1 MIDFHLLGE
10 ILFKPFVFF
19 NVLIDE
25 LDCQLSINLNGSFSC
40 LTVVEP
46 GFSPPSDTASVRI
59 DTDKSRYVKTLYVD
73 VEFRQRVND
82 PTARYGFGLD
92 FFFTSSAR
100 VERYTS
106 CRKAR

>member
-19 NVLIDE
+19 NVFIDE
-25 LDCQLSINLNGSFSC
+25 LDCQLSVNLNGSFSC

-59 DTDKSRYVKTLYVD
+59 DTDKSRD
-73 VEFRQRVND
+73 VETLDVYLQ
-82 PTARYGFGLD
+82 FGKWINESATGYCFVIG
-92 FFFTSSAR
+92 FFFTA
-100 VERYTS
+100 
-106 CRKAR
+106 

>member
-1 MIDFHLLGE
+1 MIYFHLLGE

-25 LDCQLSINLNGSFSC
+25 LDCQLSINLNGSFSR

-59 DTDKSRYVKTLYVD
+59 DTDKSRYVEALNVNLQ
-73 VEFRQRVND
+73 FCQRINESA
-82 PTARYGFGLD
+82 TGYGSVFS
-92 FFFTSSAR
+92 FFFSRADI
-100 VERYTS
+100 VL
-106 CRKAR
+106 RKT

>member
-59 DTDKSRYVKTLYVD
+59 DTDKSRYVETLD
-73 VEFRQRVND
+73 VYLQ
-82 PTARYGFGLD
+82 FGKWINESATGYCFVIG
-92 FFFTSSAR
+92 FFFTA
-100 VERYTS
+100 
-106 CRKAR
+106 

>member
-19 NVLIDE
+19 NVFIDE
-25 LDCQLSINLNGSFSC
+25 LDCQLSVNLNGSFSC

-59 DTDKSRYVKTLYVD
+59 DTDKSRD
-73 VEFRQRVND
+73 VE
-82 PTARYGFGLD
+82 TLD
-92 FFFTSSAR
+92 VYLQFSKRIDESATGYCFVIGFFFTA
-100 VERYTS
+100 
-106 CRKAR
+106 

>member
-1 MIDFHLLGE
+1 MIDFHLLGK

-25 LDCQLSINLNGSFSC
+25 LDCQLSVNLNGSFSR

-59 DTDKSRYVKTLYVD
+59 DTDKSRYVETLD
-73 VEFRQRVND
+73 VYLQ
-82 PTARYGFGLD
+82 FGKWINESATGYCFVIG
-92 FFFTSSAR
+92 FFFTA
-100 VERYTS
+100 
-106 CRKAR
+106 

>member
-25 LDCQLSINLNGSFSC
+25 LDCQLSVNLDGSFSC

-46 GFSPPSDTASVRI
+46 GFCPPSDAASVGI
-59 DTDKSRYVKTLYVD
+59 DADKSRYVETLD
-73 VEFRQRVND
+73 VKVKFRQRVD
-82 PTARYGFGLD
+82 DAARG
-92 FFFTSSAR
+92 
-100 VERYTS
+100 
-106 CRKAR
+106 